1 MAKDS
6 FLGFE
11 RANGQYGIRNHIG
24 VISIMDNVNPITR
37 AVCENVRGTVP
48 ITTLFVRGQYGNDLE
63 VSYRTLSGMGRNPNI
78 AGCVFIG
85 MEPTSTGEVAD
96 RVRNTGKPV
105 ETVCVQQHG
114 GTINATAEATRIA
127 ARMATDASKQRRVE
141 APVSELVLG
150 LECGGS
156 DTTSGLAS
164 NPTLGRCADR
174 VIEQGGT
181 CVVTETAEFFGA
193 EHIFAERAV
202 DERVKKEFL
211 RMVLEREAQAM
222 TFGVDIR
229 GANPVPD
236 NIAGGLTTI
245 EEKALGAMA
254 KAGTTPLVDVL
265 EYAEEPTKKGL
276 HFMEGAAPAVES
288 LTGLA
293 GGGIQMTIFTTG
305 VGNTIGN
312 MLMPTAKISGNVNTV
327 RDFPD
332 NIDFDCT
339 GILEQDVKVADMGD
353 RLYDYMLDI
362 CSGTMVSS
370 EVLKQQE
377 TAITRYGY
385 TI

>member
-1 MAKDS
+1 MTDT
-6 FLGFE
+6 FLGYE
-11 RANGQYGIRNHIG
+11 RANGQYGIRNHIA
-24 VISIMDNVNPITR
+24 VVSIMDNVNPITR
-37 AVCENVRGTVP
+37 TVCDQVRGTVP

-63 VSYRTLSGMGRNPNI
+63 VTFRTLSGMARNANI
-78 AGCVFIG
+78 AGCVFVG
-85 MEPTSTGEVAD
+85 MEPVTTGEVAD

-105 ETVCVQQHG
+105 ETVCVMDVG
-114 GTINATAEATRIA
+114 GSIPATAEATRL
-127 ARMATDASKQRRVE
+127 ASKMAIEASKERRKE
-141 APVSELVLG
+141 APISELVLG

-174 VIEQGGT
+174 VIESGGT
-181 CVVTETAEFFGA
+181 CVITETAEFFGA

-202 DERVKKEFL
+202 DERVKNEFL
-211 RMVLEREAQAM
+211 RMVLDREAQAM

-229 GANPVPD
+229 GANPVAD

-265 EYAEEPTKKGL
+265 EYSEEPTKKGL

-293 GGGIQMTIFTTG
+293 GGGIQMTVFTTG
-305 VGNTIGN
+305 QGNTIGN
-312 MLMPTAKISGNVNTV
+312 MLMPTAKISGNINTV
-327 RDFPD
+327 TDFPD
-332 NIDFDCT
+332 NIDFDCS
-339 GILEQDVKVADMGD
+339 GILESNATVDEMGD
-353 RLYDYMLDI
+353 ALYDYVLDV

-370 EVLKQQE
+370 ESLKQQE